1 MEFMKFDPAKETH
14 LFFYNN
20 EIIATICGKDGYFL
34 LETYPPLIHDRVVL
48 HTRDK
53 DDVMLEATQY
63 LYDVARQTVDIFIS
77 LRDYNIEYF
86 NGLVYFIE
94 ELVNKNRPKSAFSEL
109 IKGD

>member
-1 MEFMKFDPAKETH
+1 MEFMKFDPAKETY
-14 LFFYNN
+14 LFLCKNK
-20 EIIATICGKDGYFL
+20 IIATICGKDGYFL

-63 LYDVARQTVDIFIS
+63 LYDVARQNVGIFIS
-77 LRDYNIEYF
+77 LSDYNIEYYK
-86 NGLVYFIE
+86 GLVDFIG
-94 ELVNKNRPKSAFSEL
+94 ELVNKNRPKSTFSEL

>member
-1 MEFMKFDPAKETH
+1 MEFMKFDPTKETH
-14 LFFYNN
+14 LFLYNN
-20 EIIATICGKDGYFL
+20 KIIATIRGKDGHFL

-48 HTRDK
+48 HARDK

-77 LRDYNIEYF
+77 LNEYNIEYF
-86 NGLVYFIE
+86 NGLVDFIE
-94 ELVNKNRPKSAFSEL
+94 ELVNKNRSKSVFSEL

>member
-1 MEFMKFDPAKETH
+1 MEFMKFDPAKEKH
-14 LFFYNN
+14 LFFYKNK
-20 EIIATICGKDGYFL
+20 IIATICGKEGYFL

-63 LYDVARQTVDIFIS
+63 LYDVARQTLDIFIS
-77 LRDYNIEYF
+77 LNDYNIEYF
-86 NGLVYFIE
+86 NGLVDFIE
-94 ELVNKNRPKSAFSEL
+94 ELVNKNRPKNAFSEL

>member
-1 MEFMKFDPAKETH
+1 MEFIKFDPKNEPH

-20 EIIATICGKDGYFL
+20 KIIAVISYKNGYFL
-34 LETYPPLIHDRVVL
+34 LETYPPLIHHRIIL

-63 LYDVARQTVDIFIS
+63 LYDLARKTLDIFIS
-77 LRDYNIEYF
+77 LNCYNIEYF
-86 NGLVYFIE
+86 NGLVDFTE
-94 ELVNKNRPKSAFSEL
+94 ELVDENRPKSAFSEL

>member
-34 LETYPPLIHDRVVL
+34 LETYPPLIHDCVVL

-63 LYDVARQTVDIFIS
+63 LYDVARQTV
-77 LRDYNIEYF
+77 
-86 NGLVYFIE
+86 
-94 ELVNKNRPKSAFSEL
+94 NKNRPKSAFSEL

>member
-1 MEFMKFDPAKETH
+1 MEFMKFEPAKETY
-14 LFFYNN
+14 LFLYNN

-34 LETYPPLIHDRVVL
+34 LETYSPLIHHRVVL

-63 LYDVARQTVDIFIS
+63 LYDVARQTVNIFIS
-77 LRDYNIEYF
+77 LNGYNIEYF
-86 NGLVYFIE
+86 KGLVDFIE
-94 ELVNKNRPKSAFSEL
+94 QLVNKNRPKSAFSEL

>member
-20 EIIATICGKDGYFL
+20 KIIATMHIKDGYFL
-34 LETYPPLIHDRVVL
+34 LETYPPLIHHRVVL

-77 LRDYNIEYF
+77 LNDYNIEYF
-86 NGLVYFIE
+86 NGLVDFMG
-94 ELVNKNRPKSAFSEL
+94 ELVNKNRPKSAFGEL

>member
-1 MEFMKFDPAKETH
+1 MEFMKFEPGKEPH

-20 EIIATICGKDGYFL
+20 KIIATIYCKDGYFL
-34 LETYPPLIHDRVVL
+34 LETYPPLIHEHVVL

-77 LRDYNIEYF
+77 LNDYNIEYF
-86 NGLVYFIE
+86 NGLVGFIE
-94 ELVNKNRPKSAFSEL
+94 DLVDKNRPKSAFSEL